1 MSGSPHGVLGWTQ
14 PFGVSMKWLASLGG
28 PRIDWPCAVTTNV
41 AGARAPSSAMR
52 SVSMIRCIVTPKSAL
67 GFRRAALDDHCK
79 RERVAA
85 LCRLANR
92 ALEYPDRT

>member
-28 PRIDWPCAVTTNV
+28 PRIDWPCAVSTKI

-52 SVSMIRCIVTPKSAL
+52 IVRMIRCIVTPKNNAVNSHHGGRGGHGGKIPL
-67 GFRRAALDDHCK
+67 VPGFNL
-79 RERVAA
+79 RV
-85 LCRLANR
+85 LRVLR
-92 ALEYPDRT
+92 GG